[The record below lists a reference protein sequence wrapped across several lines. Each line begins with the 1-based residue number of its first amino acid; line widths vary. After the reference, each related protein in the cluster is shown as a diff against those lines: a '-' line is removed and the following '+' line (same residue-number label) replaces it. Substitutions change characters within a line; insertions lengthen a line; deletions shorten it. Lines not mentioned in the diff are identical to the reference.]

1 MKINKM
7 KNMKKRAHSCLPALA
22 LTLAALA
29 APAKADPVEDFYKGR
44 NITVLI
50 GYSPG
55 GSYDSAGRVLARYM
69 GRYIPGNPT
78 FVPQNMPGAG
88 TLNLVNYLYNVSPK
102 DGTAFGIF
110 ARGMAM
116 EPLIGGTNAK
126 FDATKLTWIGSAANE
141 ISLCATFATSPVK
154 TWNDALTKEFTVAG
168 NGSGSDP
175 DVFANVLRNRFGVKD
190 RLISGFPGSA
200 EISLAMERGEVD
212 GRCGWSWSS
221 IKAEKSAWL
230 AEHKLNLIVQLAL
243 EKAADLPNVPLITD
257 LATDD
262 RQRQI
267 LKLIFSRQTMGRP
280 FAGPPGIPPERA
292 EALRKAFDLTMKDP
306 EFLAEAEKRGLEINP
321 VSGHDIE
328 KLLAELYRTPKDV
341 VAEAREAIERS
352 ALRHATLVVPAVAP
366 GPIRRS
372 QIERARSMGP
382 CASQGRLRGEAFA
395 TANKVAASL
404 PHAGRS

>member
-1 MKINKM
+1 MRNQLI
-7 KNMKKRAHSCLPALA
+7 P
-22 LTLAALA
+22 TLAIVMAAVA
-29 APAKADPVEDFYKGR
+29 APAHADSVEDFYKGR
-44 NITVLI
+44 TITVLI

-55 GSYDSAGRVLARYM
+55 GSYDAAGRVLARHM
-69 GRYIPGNPT
+69 GRYIPGNPSL
-78 FVPQNMPGAG
+78 VPQNMPGAG

-141 ISLCATFATSPVK
+141 ISLCATYATSPVK
-154 TWNDALTKEFTVAG
+154 NWNDALTKDFTVAG

-175 DVFANVLRNRFGVKD
+175 DVFANVLRNAFGVKD
-190 RLISGFPGSA
+190 RLISGYPGSA
-200 EISLAMERGEVD
+200 EISLAMERGEID

-221 IKAEKSAWL
+221 IKAEKAQWL

-257 LATDD
+257 LATND

-280 FAGPPGIPPERA
+280 FAGPPGIPADRA
-292 EALRKAFDLTMKDP
+292 QALRHAFDLTMKDP
-306 EFLAEAEKRGLEINP
+306 EFLAEAATRGLEINP
-321 VSGHDIE
+321 VSGPDVE
-328 KLLAELYRTPKDV
+328 KLITELYQTPKDV
-341 VAEAREAIERS
+341 VAEAREATER
-352 ALRHATLVVPAVAP
+352 R
-366 GPIRRS
+366 
-372 QIERARSMGP
+372 
-382 CASQGRLRGEAFA
+382 
-395 TANKVAASL
+395 
-404 PHAGRS
+404 

>member
-1 MKINKM
+1 MRNQLI
-7 KNMKKRAHSCLPALA
+7 PILA
-22 LTLAALA
+22 IVMAAVA
-29 APAKADPVEDFYKGR
+29 APAHADSVEDFYKGR
-44 NITVLI
+44 TITVLI

-55 GSYDSAGRVLARYM
+55 GSYDAAGRVLARHM
-69 GRYIPGNPT
+69 GRYIPGNPSL
-78 FVPQNMPGAG
+78 VPQNMPGAG

-141 ISLCATFATSPVK
+141 ISLCATYATSPVK
-154 TWNDALTKEFTVAG
+154 NWNDALTKDFTVAG

-175 DVFANVLRNRFGVKD
+175 DVFANVLRNAFGVKD
-190 RLISGFPGSA
+190 RLISGYPGSA
-200 EISLAMERGEVD
+200 EISLAMERGEID

-221 IKAEKSAWL
+221 IKAEKAQWL

-257 LATDD
+257 LATND

-280 FAGPPGIPPERA
+280 FAGPPGIPADRA
-292 EALRKAFDLTMKDP
+292 QALRHAFDLTMKDP
-306 EFLAEAEKRGLEINP
+306 EFLAEAATRGLEINP
-321 VSGHDIE
+321 VSGPDVE
-328 KLLAELYRTPKDV
+328 KLITELYQTPKDV
-341 VAEAREAIERS
+341 VTEAREATER
-352 ALRHATLVVPAVAP
+352 R
-366 GPIRRS
+366 
-372 QIERARSMGP
+372 
-382 CASQGRLRGEAFA
+382 
-395 TANKVAASL
+395 
-404 PHAGRS
+404 

>member
-1 MKINKM
+1 M
-7 KNMKKRAHSCLPALA
+7 RHRLVPALA
-22 LTLAALA
+22 VVLAAVASA
-29 APAKADPVEDFYKGR
+29 AHADSVEDFYKGR
-44 NITVLI
+44 TITVLI

-55 GSYDSAGRVLARYM
+55 GSYDAAGRVLARHM
-69 GRYIPGNPT
+69 GRYIPGNPSLL
-78 FVPQNMPGAG
+78 PQNMPGAG
-88 TLNLVNYLYNVSPK
+88 TLNLVNYLYNVAPK

-141 ISLCATFATSPVK
+141 ISLCATFASSPVK
-154 TWNDALTKEFTVAG
+154 TWRDALTREFTVAG

-175 DVFANVLRNRFGVKD
+175 DVFANVLRNAFGVRN
-190 RLISGFPGSA
+190 RLISGYPGSA
-200 EISLAMERGEVD
+200 EISLAMERGEID

-221 IKAEKSAWL
+221 IKAEKSQWL

-243 EKAADLPNVPLITD
+243 EKAADLPDVPLITE

-280 FAGPPGIPPERA
+280 FAGPPAIPADRA
-292 EALRKAFDLTMKDP
+292 EALRKAFDLTMRDP
-306 EFLAEAEKRGLEINP
+306 EFLAEAQMRGLEINP

-328 KLLAELYRTPKDV
+328 KLIAELYATPKDV
-341 VAEAREAIERS
+341 VTQAREATERS
-352 ALRHATLVVPAVAP
+352 R
-366 GPIRRS
+366 
-372 QIERARSMGP
+372 
-382 CASQGRLRGEAFA
+382 
-395 TANKVAASL
+395 
-404 PHAGRS
+404 

>member
-1 MKINKM
+1 MRNQFIP
-7 KNMKKRAHSCLPALA
+7 SLA
-22 LTLAALA
+22 VILAAVA
-29 APAKADPVEDFYKGR
+29 SPAHADSVEDFYKGR
-44 NITVLI
+44 TITVLI

-55 GSYDSAGRVLARYM
+55 GSYDAAGRVLAHYM
-69 GRYIPGNPT
+69 GRHIPGNPSL
-78 FVPQNMPGAG
+78 VPQNMPGAG

-141 ISLCATFATSPVK
+141 ISLCATYATSPVK
-154 TWNDALTKEFTVAG
+154 SWNDALTKEFTVAG

-221 IKAEKSAWL
+221 IKAEKSQWL
-230 AEHKLNLIVQLAL
+230 ADHKLNLIVQLAL
-243 EKAADLPNVPLITD
+243 EKAADLPNVPLITE

-280 FAGPPGIPPERA
+280 FAGPPGVPADRA
-292 EALRKAFDLTMKDP
+292 AALRNAFDLTVQDP

-321 VSGHDIE
+321 VSGRDIE
-328 KLLAELYRTPKDV
+328 KLLAELYQTPRDI
-341 VAEAREAIERS
+341 VAEAREA
-352 ALRHATLVVPAVAP
+352 T
-366 GPIRRS
+366 
-372 QIERARSMGP
+372 ERA
-382 CASQGRLRGEAFA
+382 
-395 TANKVAASL
+395 
-404 PHAGRS
+404 H